1 MATKINDSSKHNIPS
16 LYLCK
21 ACHSTLKDPVKLSC
35 GHRVY
40 KDPCLSHGDAR
51 CPVTLCNTA
60 IDLDEVKDDCVLRKA
75 IMDKHK
81 VNQMKV
87 ESDTKEK
94 NIEMQSTSISNSQ
107 NRTSF
112 QEDTV
117 ANIETTLA
125 CIKEDNRNIRE
136 QTKSLKINTVKAV
149 EIVIKQH
156 QDIHKQLRRQ
166 EHAISRITTM
176 LQNVQADLSS
186 CDRQVERKTND
197 IQALQRLRLS
207 SGTRVLSPRNP
218 AN

>member
-112 QEDTV
+112 Q
-117 ANIETTLA
+117 
-125 CIKEDNRNIRE
+125 
-136 QTKSLKINTVKAV
+136 INTVKAV